1 MSKIEHPILINI
13 PSRLEGERCYLR
25 LPHEGDGAMLKEAYE
40 ETWNMLRK
48 YWSWAQS
55 KDDLNLITTEIRV
68 REFIIDNCSRKR
80 FQFFVMDK
88 QNILVGGVGVSTI
101 NWDVPNCHIGYW
113 CRASMQGKG
122 YINDS
127 VKQVLKWLF
136 DEVKMRRVAAV
147 MDEDNIES
155 EKVVQKL
162 GFKLEAEAQGLYPRF
177 YGEGELPINKVYV
190 RFNSTGL

>member
-13 PSRLEGERCYLR
+13 PSRIEGERCYLR
-25 LPHEGDGAMLKEAYE
+25 LPQEGDGASFLEASNETQDMLARYFVLSQEA
-40 ETWNMLRK
+40 
-48 YWSWAQS
+48 
-55 KDDLNLITTEIRV
+55 LNPITAEIKV
-68 REFIIDNCSRKR
+68 RRFIIDNCKRKR
-80 FQFFVMDK
+80 FTFFIMDK
-88 QNILVGGVGVSTI
+88 QDQFIGKVGVSTI

-113 CRASMQGKG
+113 CRTSKQGKG

-147 MDEDNIES
+147 MDEDNIAS
-155 EKVVQKL
+155 EKVAQKL

-177 YGEGELPINKVYV
+177 YGDGELPINKVYV
-190 RFNSTGL
+190 RFNSNGL